1 MHDIIPQENIPQNGI
16 FLQFSL
22 QISSHCVLLLLA
34 ILLSCS
40 MAIANNNHTWT
51 ESLSILLRNRRIAGS
66 TKVWRNPSRFPKQ
79 LTHNIPNC
87 QLHEYPVK
95 QDIWYAEYK
104 KEEKIIRC
112 VQTPGKDRRKNYTI
126 QPKFCKDR
134 IPRWVPVK
142 KCKDGYNPMNVEIDV
157 IYEKSNNMLMA
168 KKENVTY
175 DCM

>member
-1 MHDIIPQENIPQNGI
+1 M
-16 FLQFSL
+16 
-22 QISSHCVLLLLA
+22 
-34 ILLSCS
+34 
-40 MAIANNNHTWT
+40 
-51 ESLSILLRNRRIAGS
+51 
-66 TKVWRNPSRFPKQ
+66 
-79 LTHNIPNC
+79 
-87 QLHEYPVK
+87 K